1 MNVNI
6 ICIGKLKEKYL
17 KDAVDEYSK
26 RLSRFCKLKIIE
38 LPEALLS
45 ENYSEGEKLSALE
58 KEGESIMA
66 ALKGADCIISLCV
79 EGKQKTSED
88 FSDFISKNMVAGKSN
103 FAFIIGGSVG
113 LDERVKKAS
122 HLRLSFS
129 EMTFPHQLMR
139 VILLEQIY
147 RGFKIMSNE
156 KYHK

>member
-1 MNVNI
+1 MNINI

-17 KDAVDEYSK
+17 KDAVSEYSK
-26 RLSRFCKLKIIE
+26 RLSRFCKLKITE

-45 ENYSEGEKLSALE
+45 ENYTDGEKEVALT
-58 KEGESIMA
+58 KEGESIIA
-66 ALKGADCIISLCV
+66 ALKGADCVITLCV
-79 EGKQKTSED
+79 EGGQKTSEE
-88 FSDFISKNMVAGKSN
+88 FSDYISKNMISGKSN

-113 LDERVKKAS
+113 LSEEVKKLS

-129 EMTFPHQLMR
+129 KMTFPHQLMR

-147 RGFKIMSNE
+147 RGFKILSNE